1 MHLLYV
7 LSLHSKFINISN
19 DIIYDKK
26 MNADEITYKTLRRI
40 QEMEKRSPS
49 LTRINPNFY
58 NDLSNYL
65 ENLDV
70 RLGKEPSP
78 QKQML
83 LKVEIRDT
91 NKIVTSI
98 YEMREKK
105 ILLATISKAR
115 GGNPNLKN
123 LVDTDKDL
131 FESILNLMTKTRK
144 QILEKKSKGQTETDK
159 AVEPKKEDKKNEGQE
174 NSKPVVRVTKSI
186 PKFIGTDM
194 KEYNLRKGDVISL
207 PADMGDVLLKRGVV
221 KEIKQQ

>member
-1 MHLLYV
+1 
-7 LSLHSKFINISN
+7 
-19 DIIYDKK
+19 
-26 MNADEITYKTLRRI
+26 MNADEINYKTLRRI
-40 QEMEKRSPS
+40 QEMEKKSPS
-49 LTRINPNFY
+49 LTRIEPNFY
-58 NDLSNYL
+58 DDLSKYL
-65 ENLDV
+65 ENLDD
-70 RLGKEPSP
+70 RLGKESSP

-123 LVDTDKDL
+123 LVDVEKDL
-131 FESILNLMTKTRK
+131 FESTLELMTQMRK
-144 QILEKKSKGQTETDK
+144 QVLEKKSKGNTEKEET
-159 AVEPKKEDKKNEGQE
+159 VESKKEDEKNGGQE

-194 KEYNLRKGDVISL
+194 KEYNLRGGDVLSL
-207 PADMGDVLLKRGVV
+207 PADMRDMLLKRGVV
-221 KEIKQQ
+221 KEIKQP

>member
-1 MHLLYV
+1 
-7 LSLHSKFINISN
+7 
-19 DIIYDKK
+19 
-26 MNADEITYKTLRRI
+26 MNADEINYKTLRRI
-40 QEMEKRSPS
+40 QEMEKKSPS
-49 LTRINPNFY
+49 LTRIEPNFY
-58 NDLSNYL
+58 NDLSKYL
-65 ENLDV
+65 ENLDD
-70 RLGKEPSP
+70 RLGKELSP

-123 LVDTDKDL
+123 LVDVEKDL
-131 FESILNLMTKTRK
+131 FESTLELMTQMRK
-144 QILEKKSKGQTETDK
+144 QVLEKKSKGSTEKEKT
-159 AVEPKKEDKKNEGQE
+159 VESKKEDEKNEGQE

-186 PKFIGTDM
+186 PKFIGTDI
-194 KEYNLRKGDVISL
+194 KEYNLRGGDVLSL
-207 PADMGDVLLKRGVV
+207 PADMRDMLLKRGVA

>member
-1 MHLLYV
+1 
-7 LSLHSKFINISN
+7 
-19 DIIYDKK
+19 
-26 MNADEITYKTLRRI
+26 MNADEINYKTLRRI
-40 QEMEKRSPS
+40 QEMEKKSPS
-49 LTRINPNFY
+49 LTRIEPNFY
-58 NDLSNYL
+58 NDLSKYL
-65 ENLDV
+65 EDLND
-70 RLGKEPSP
+70 RLGKESSP

-123 LVDTDKDL
+123 LVDVEKDL
-131 FESILNLMTKTRK
+131 FESTLELMTQMRK
-144 QILEKKSKGQTETDK
+144 QVLEKKSKGITEKEKT
-159 AVEPKKEDKKNEGQE
+159 VEPKKEDKKNGGQE
-174 NSKPVVRVTKSI
+174 NSKPVVRVTKGI

-194 KEYNLRKGDVISL
+194 KEYNLRGGDVLSL
-207 PADMGDVLLKRGVV
+207 PADMRDMLLKRGVV

>member
-1 MHLLYV
+1 
-7 LSLHSKFINISN
+7 
-19 DIIYDKK
+19 
-26 MNADEITYKTLRRI
+26 MNADEINYKTLRRI
-40 QEMEKRSPS
+40 QEMEKKSPS
-49 LTRINPNFY
+49 LTRIESNFY
-58 NDLSNYL
+58 NDLSKYL
-65 ENLDV
+65 ENLDD
-70 RLGKEPSP
+70 RLGKESSP

-123 LVDTDKDL
+123 LVDVEKDL
-131 FESILNLMTKTRK
+131 FESTLELMTQMRK
-144 QILEKKSKGQTETDK
+144 QVLEKKSKGSTEKEKT
-159 AVEPKKEDKKNEGQE
+159 VEPKKEDKNNGGQE

-194 KEYNLRKGDVISL
+194 KEYNLRGGDVLSL
-207 PADMGDVLLKRGVV
+207 PADMRDMLSKRGVV

>member
-1 MHLLYV
+1 
-7 LSLHSKFINISN
+7 
-19 DIIYDKK
+19 
-26 MNADEITYKTLRRI
+26 MNADEINYKTLRRI
-40 QEMEKRSPS
+40 QEMEKKSPS
-49 LTRINPNFY
+49 LTRIEPNFY
-58 NDLSNYL
+58 NDLSKYL
-65 ENLDV
+65 ENLAD
-70 RLGKEPSP
+70 RLGKESSP

-123 LVDTDKDL
+123 LVDVEKDL
-131 FESILNLMTKTRK
+131 FESTLELMTQMRK
-144 QILEKKSKGQTETDK
+144 QVLEKKSKGSTEKEKT
-159 AVEPKKEDKKNEGQE
+159 VEPKKEDKKNGGQE

-194 KEYNLRKGDVISL
+194 KEYNLRGGDVLSL
-207 PADMGDVLLKRGVV
+207 PADMRDMLLKRGVV

>member
-1 MHLLYV
+1 
-7 LSLHSKFINISN
+7 
-19 DIIYDKK
+19 
-26 MNADEITYKTLRRI
+26 MNANEINYKTLRRI
-40 QEMEKRSPS
+40 QEMEKKSPS
-49 LTRINPNFY
+49 LTRIEPNFY
-58 NDLSNYL
+58 NDLSKYL
-65 ENLDV
+65 ENLND
-70 RLGKEPSP
+70 RLGKESSP

-123 LVDTDKDL
+123 LVDVEKDL
-131 FESILNLMTKTRK
+131 FESTLELMTQMRK
-144 QILEKKSKGQTETDK
+144 QVLEKKSKGSTEKEKT
-159 AVEPKKEDKKNEGQE
+159 VEPKKEDKKNGGQE

-194 KEYNLRKGDVISL
+194 KEYNLRGGDVLSL
-207 PADMGDVLLKRGVV
+207 PADMRDMLLKRGVV

>member
-1 MHLLYV
+1 
-7 LSLHSKFINISN
+7 
-19 DIIYDKK
+19 
-26 MNADEITYKTLRRI
+26 MNADEINYKTLRRI
-40 QEMEKRSPS
+40 QEMEKKSPS
-49 LTRINPNFY
+49 LTRIEPNFY
-58 NDLSNYL
+58 NDLSKYL
-65 ENLDV
+65 ENLDD
-70 RLGKEPSP
+70 RLGKESSP

-123 LVDTDKDL
+123 LVDVEKDL
-131 FESILNLMTKTRK
+131 FESTLELMTQMRK
-144 QILEKKSKGQTETDK
+144 QVLEKKSKGSTEKEKTVDS
-159 AVEPKKEDKKNEGQE
+159 KKEDAKNGGQE

-186 PKFIGTDM
+186 PKFIGTDI
-194 KEYNLRKGDVISL
+194 KEYNLRGGDVLSL
-207 PADMGDVLLKRGVV
+207 PADMRDMLLKRGVV

>member
-1 MHLLYV
+1 
-7 LSLHSKFINISN
+7 
-19 DIIYDKK
+19 
-26 MNADEITYKTLRRI
+26 MNADEINYKTLRRI
-40 QEMEKRSPS
+40 QEMEKKSPS
-49 LTRINPNFY
+49 LTRIEPNFY
-58 NDLSNYL
+58 NDLSKYL
-65 ENLDV
+65 ENLND
-70 RLGKEPSP
+70 RLGKESSP

-123 LVDTDKDL
+123 LVDVEKDL
-131 FESILNLMTKTRK
+131 FESTLELMTQMRK
-144 QILEKKSKGQTETDK
+144 QVLEKKSKGSTEKEKT
-159 AVEPKKEDKKNEGQE
+159 VEPKKEDKKNGGQE

-194 KEYNLRKGDVISL
+194 KEYNLRGGDVLSL
-207 PADMGDVLLKRGVV
+207 PADMRDMLLKRGVV

>member
-1 MHLLYV
+1 
-7 LSLHSKFINISN
+7 
-19 DIIYDKK
+19 
-26 MNADEITYKTLRRI
+26 MNANEINYKTLRRI
-40 QEMEKRSPS
+40 QEMEKKSPS
-49 LTRINPNFY
+49 LTGIESNFY
-58 NDLSNYL
+58 NDLSKYL
-65 ENLDV
+65 ENLND
-70 RLGKEPSP
+70 RLGKESSS

-123 LVDTDKDL
+123 LVDVEKDL
-131 FESILNLMTKTRK
+131 FESTLELMTQMRK
-144 QILEKKSKGQTETDK
+144 QVLEKKSKGSTEKEKT
-159 AVEPKKEDKKNEGQE
+159 VEPKKENKNNGGQE

-194 KEYNLRKGDVISL
+194 KEYNLRGGDVLSL
-207 PADMGDVLLKRGVV
+207 PADMRDMLSKRGVV